1 MNNDITRRSAPGG
14 LQTQRDAGNNA
25 ILLDDVRLM
34 WRNFS
39 GEKTRYNDEGKRN
52 FVVFL
57 TEEMG
62 VALRDQGFNIKYLE
76 PREEGETGQYF
87 LKVNVNYNSHTPPKV
102 YFINSKG
109 KRLLPPDLV
118 GMADGVDIDKAEVII
133 NPYRRKDGDTTTAYL
148 KTVFIWL
155 REDELELKYADV
167 PDLDFPVGSSQ
178 TDNVLVWH
186 ESTPQQHEEEKYLEL
201 EA

>member
-1 MNNDITRRSAPGG
+1 MSSEIERRAQAGG
-14 LQTQRDAGNNA
+14 VQTQRDAGNNQ

-57 TEEMG
+57 TQEMG
-62 VALRDQGFNIKYLE
+62 LGLKAMGFNIKFLE
-76 PREEGETGQYF
+76 PREEGEEGTWF

-133 NPYRRKDGDTTTAYL
+133 NPYRRKDSDTTTAYL
-148 KTVFIWL
+148 KTIFIWL

-186 ESTPQQHEEEKYLEL
+186 ESTPEQLEQEKYLEL
-201 EA
+201 ES